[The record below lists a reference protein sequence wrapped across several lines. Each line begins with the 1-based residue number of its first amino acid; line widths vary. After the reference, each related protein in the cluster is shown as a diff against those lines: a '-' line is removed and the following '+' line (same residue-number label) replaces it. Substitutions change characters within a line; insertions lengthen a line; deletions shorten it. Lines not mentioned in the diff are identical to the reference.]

1 MEPQRVLMEGV
12 KMDEHMKR
20 RLDKQRQLFKQLGV
34 QLDALSIHEKQ
45 FNYKLRGYDPEEVD
59 AYLDIVIKDYER
71 FYANIADLM
80 DKWQDQ
86 QLTIRELK
94 ATAKPVEDPNKIDR
108 KQLEDIVKQLEYSVR
123 QLKLRARPEQNLF
136 PE

>member
-1 MEPQRVLMEGV
+1 
-12 KMDEHMKR
+12 
-20 RLDKQRQLFKQLGV
+20 
-34 QLDALSIHEKQ
+34 
-45 FNYKLRGYDPEEVD
+45 
-59 AYLDIVIKDYER
+59 
-71 FYANIADLM
+71 M